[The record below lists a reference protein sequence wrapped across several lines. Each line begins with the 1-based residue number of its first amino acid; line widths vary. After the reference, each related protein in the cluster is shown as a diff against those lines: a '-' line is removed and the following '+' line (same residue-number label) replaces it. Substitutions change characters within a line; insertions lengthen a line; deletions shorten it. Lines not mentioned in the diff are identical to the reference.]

1 LSVGG
6 IHSKLGAIIK
16 ALSLVAQVIEHLP
29 KIGWRQPHQ
38 CYRSFW
44 GYRRCHKLK
53 GKLRVHDFHE
63 GPSSAHCTVFRDAC
77 LKCYMDYN
85 GLCHKWHFFCRIFIE
100 IVHKDSILM
109 FARFAATGAQIY
121 LKDFLHYSVKSSHCF
136 LNLNWKPL
144 EKMRYIYIQPVLYN
158 HCHP

>member
-1 LSVGG
+1 
-6 IHSKLGAIIK
+6 
-16 ALSLVAQVIEHLP
+16 
-29 KIGWRQPHQ
+29 
-38 CYRSFW
+38 
-44 GYRRCHKLK
+44 LK

-109 FARFAATGAQIY
+109 FARFAANRSTDIFKRLPTLLSEIQSLLPEFELEASGKDEIY
-121 LKDFLHYSVKSSHCF
+121 LHSACAV
-136 LNLNWKPL
+136 
-144 EKMRYIYIQPVLYN
+144 
-158 HCHP
+158 